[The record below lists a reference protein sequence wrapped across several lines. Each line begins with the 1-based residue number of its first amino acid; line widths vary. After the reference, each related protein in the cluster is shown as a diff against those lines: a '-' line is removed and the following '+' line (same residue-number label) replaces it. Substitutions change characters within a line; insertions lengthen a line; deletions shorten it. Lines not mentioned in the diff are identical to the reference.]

1 MKSYN
6 DIKEE
11 LLHHYKECLERHQK
25 ALDEATKNN
34 DLLTI
39 TARRRGINNVERSIE
54 NIDEATKSYIGK
66 KVNNMLFDIEN
77 MSKIMQDDYFN
88 HFDRFS
94 DIFLGNTR
102 DEQGRRNLFGLDL
115 GLTKDDL
122 SLFKGKIA
130 SLTTTKDEF
139 ITYANQHFGTNIP
152 SCEDMML
159 MEEFRSKS
167 NISRDEFVHYAEMYR
182 DSGKISYP
190 NGCLMTTVQDMI
202 DDFDGIHK
210 EQVSNKQ
217 M

>member
-25 ALDEATKNN
+25 ALDEAAKNN

-159 MEEFRSKS
+159 MDEYKNS
-167 NISRDEFVHYAEMYR
+167 NNRDEYIRYAEMRR
-182 DSGKISYP
+182 DSGKLS
-190 NGCLMTTVQDMI
+190 NAGEVLVATVQDLI
-202 DDFDGIHK
+202 DGFDSKHK
-210 EQVSNKQ
+210 EQISNKQ

>member
-6 DIKEE
+6 DIKLGLLQYYEKFMSKQEKE
-11 LLHHYKECLERHQK
+11 LKEAMER
-25 ALDEATKNN
+25 N
-34 DLLTI
+34 DL
-39 TARRRGINNVERSIE
+39 AVANGIRKSINDTKLSFE

-66 KVNNMLFDIEN
+66 KVNNILLDIEK
-77 MSKIMQDDYFN
+77 MSNLNSGKYFA
-88 HFDRFS
+88 HFDNFA
-94 DIFLGNTR
+94 DIFIGKTP
-102 DEQGRRNLFGLDL
+102 DEAGITHNFGVEL
-115 GLTKDDL
+115 GLTKEDL
-122 SLFKGKIA
+122 SVFRGKVP
-130 SLTTTKDEF
+130 SLSTTKDEF
-139 ITYANQHFGTNIP
+139 IAYANRHFGTNIP

-159 MEEFRSKS
+159 MEEFKSKS

>member
-11 LLHHYKECLERHQK
+11 LLHHYKECLGRHQK

-39 TARRRGINNVERSIE
+39 NARRRGINNVEKSIE
-54 NIDEATKSYIGK
+54 NIDEATKSHIGSR
-66 KVNNMLFDIEN
+66 VNYLLINIER

-88 HFDRFS
+88 RFDRFS

-102 DEQGRRNLFGLDL
+102 DEQGRRNLFGEEL

-152 SCEDMML
+152 SCEEMML
-159 MEEFRSKS
+159 MDEYKNS
-167 NISRDEFVHYAEMYR
+167 NNRDEYIRYAEMCR
-182 DSGKISYP
+182 DSGKLSSA
-190 NGCLMTTVQDMI
+190 GAVLGATVQDLI
-202 DDFDGIHK
+202 DGFDSKHK
-210 EQVSNKQ
+210 EQISNKQ

>member
-159 MEEFRSKS
+159 MDEYKNS
-167 NISRDEFVHYAEMYR
+167 NNRDEYIRYAEMRR
-182 DSGKISYP
+182 DSGKLS
-190 NGCLMTTVQDMI
+190 NAGEVLVATVQDLI
-202 DDFDGIHK
+202 DGFDSKHK
-210 EQVSNKQ
+210 EQISNKQ